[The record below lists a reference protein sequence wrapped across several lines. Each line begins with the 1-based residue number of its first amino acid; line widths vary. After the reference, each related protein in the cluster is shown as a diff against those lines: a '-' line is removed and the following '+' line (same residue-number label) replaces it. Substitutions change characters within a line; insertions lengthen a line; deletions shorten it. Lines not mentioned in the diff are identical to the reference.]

1 MPPNPTKTKCTATNA
16 NGRPCKAWAVR
27 DTSPP
32 LCASHSGRCVASRG
46 TSRAQRGSIGAGAP
60 SGNQN
65 RADHGFYGRIL
76 ENGELADLVKF
87 SEDLSLDDEIGLV
100 RVTLRRVMARFKL
113 SNLER
118 DDVANEE
125 MVKMAGLVMAGART
139 IARLLRDKR
148 ALSGKAADGISGAIA
163 QALDEMGTEYG
174 LPL

>member
-1 MPPNPTKTKCTATNA
+1 MPPNPKKTKCTSTSA
-16 NGRPCKAWAVR
+16 NGRPCRAWAVR

-32 LCASHSGRCVASRG
+32 LCAAHSSRVV
-46 TSRAQRGSIGAGAP
+46 GAGAP

-65 RADHGFYGRIL
+65 RAEHGFYSRIL

-125 MVKMAGLVMAGART
+125 MIKMAGLVMAGART

>member
-1 MPPNPTKTKCTATNA
+1 MPPNPKKTQCTAVSA
-16 NGRPCKAWAVR
+16 NGRSCKAWAVR
-27 DTSPP
+27 DASPP
-32 LCASHSGRCVASRG
+32 LCAAH
-46 TSRAQRGSIGAGAP
+46 RGSTIGAGAP
-60 SGNQN
+60 LGNQN
-65 RADHGFYGRIL
+65 RADHGFYSRIL
-76 ENGELADLVKF
+76 QNGELADLADLVKF

-125 MVKMAGLVMAGART
+125 MIKMAGLVMAGART